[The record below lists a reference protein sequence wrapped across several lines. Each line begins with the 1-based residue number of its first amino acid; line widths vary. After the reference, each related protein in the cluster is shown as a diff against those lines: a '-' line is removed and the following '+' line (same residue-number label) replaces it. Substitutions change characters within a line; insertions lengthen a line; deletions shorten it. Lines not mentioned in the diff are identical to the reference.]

1 MKGYFGFKAFYE
13 LFLETFK
20 QEQYDKWYVKI

>member
-1 MKGYFGFKAFYE
+1 M

-20 QEQYDKWYVKI
+20 QFII